1 MVCYQDDIY
10 IGATN
15 ENELKKKINIILNW
29 LINAGM
35 IINEKACVNNSS

>member
-15 ENELKKKINIILNW
+15 ENELKKKLDIVLNR
-29 LINAGM
+29 LRNAGM
-35 IINEKACVNNSS
+35 TVNLKNA